1 MGYGILKGL
10 KNVVDPNY
18 WASRIGESSGL
29 YDKAR
34 NSKTRQWADS
44 LTNWKWLLYQ
54 IVGGII
60 FVIIIEY
67 LLNLVGMTM
76 LPWR

>member
-1 MGYGILKGL
+1 MIKWLKKL
-10 KNVVDPNY
+10 KDVVDPNY
-18 WASRIGESSGL
+18 WAEKIGEESGL

-44 LTNWKWLLYQ
+44 LTGWKWWLYQ